1 MAPTAIAPFQTTSE
15 LTHSGIKHAVAK
27 TAPSITTN
35 GNSTPILNELD
46 ASKLVFTRNLSPR
59 AVPEPDSPEVWT
71 QSVCTDHMVTCQW
84 TTTAGWA
91 IPHLQPYGPLQ
102 LMPTASVL
110 HYATECFEG
119 LRFYRGHDLKL
130 RLFRPDCNTQ
140 RMLTSA
146 TRISLPAFD
155 PEELQKLIEA
165 LVAADGEKWL
175 PKSRPGTFL
184 YLRPTM
190 IATAAALGVQK
201 PKEALLYII
210 ACCFPSFDTPSG
222 TAGPSGNLTQ
232 QSSKARPGLKLL
244 ASKENTVRAW
254 PGGFGYAKVGA
265 NYGPSLIA
273 QGEAKARGFDQVL
286 WLLGKDCDV
295 TEAGASNFF
304 VVWRTSKGRL
314 QLVTA
319 PLDDQVILDGVTR
332 RSVLQLAKERLRG
345 DLEIVERKY
354 TMREVEN
361 AAEEGRLLEAFATG
375 TAVCFLDLHRNRSLD
390 VLTSLQFFI
399 APVSSIHFRGK
410 DLNIPMSEG
419 VAGKYAT
426 VLKTYLTNI
435 MYGRED
441 HEWSVVVNER
451 QLDA

>member
-15 LTHSGIKHAVAK
+15 LTHSGVKHALAK
-27 TAPSITTN
+27 TAPSLPTN
-35 GNSTPILNELD
+35 GNSTPIINELD
-46 ASKLVFTRNLSPR
+46 ASKLVFTRNLNPH
-59 AVPEPDSPEVWT
+59 AVPEPDSPEVWS

-84 TTTAGWA
+84 TSTRGWA
-91 IPHLQPYGPLQ
+91 APHLQPYGPLQ

-130 RLFRPDCNTQ
+130 RLFRPDCNTR
-140 RMLTSA
+140 RMLNSA

-155 PEELQKLIEA
+155 PKELQKLIET
-165 LVAADGEKWL
+165 LVAVDGGKWL
-175 PKSRPGTFL
+175 SRPGTFL

-210 ACCFPSFDTPSG
+210 ACCFPSFDSPSG
-222 TAGPSGNLTQ
+222 TAGPSGNIGQ
-232 QSSKARPGLKLL
+232 QSAKTRPGLKLL
-244 ASKENTVRAW
+244 ASKEDTVRAW

-273 QGEAKARGFDQVL
+273 QAEAKARGFDQVL
-286 WLLGKDCDV
+286 WLLGKTCDV

-304 VVWRTSKGRL
+304 VIWRTGGGKL
-314 QLVTA
+314 QLITA
-319 PLDDQVILDGVTR
+319 PLDDKIILDGVTR
-332 RSVLQLAKERLRG
+332 RSVLQLARERLGG
-345 DLEIVERKY
+345 DLDIVEIKY
-354 TMREVEN
+354 TMSEIEN
-361 AAEEGRLLEAFATG
+361 AAEEGRLLEAFAVG
-375 TAVCFLDLHRNRSLD
+375 TAVCSLSLHRNNDSE
-390 VLTSLQFFI
+390 VLTSFQFFI

-410 DLNIPMSEG
+410 DLEIPMSEG
-419 VAGKYAT
+419 VTGKYAAI
-426 VLKTYLTNI
+426 LKAHLTNI
-435 MYGRED
+435 MYGKED
-441 HEWSVVVNER
+441 HEWGVVINER

>member
-1 MAPTAIAPFQTTSE
+1 MAPTAIGPLQTTSE
-15 LTHSGIKHAVAK
+15 LTHSGIKNTVVN
-27 TAPSITTN
+27 TAPSVTTN
-35 GNSTPILNELD
+35 GNSTRSTKELD
-46 ASKLVFTRNLSPR
+46 ASKLVFTRNASPH

-71 QSVCTDHMVTCQW
+71 QSVCTDHMVTCFW
-84 TTTAGWA
+84 TSTSGWDA
-91 IPHLQPYGPLQ
+91 PQLQPYGPLQ

-119 LRFYRGHDLKL
+119 LKFYRGHDLKL
-130 RLFRPDCNTQ
+130 RLFRPDCNTRYSELTDHLERETLTMKLLR
-140 RMLTSA
+140 RMLNSA

-155 PEELQKLIEA
+155 PDELQKLIET
-165 LVAADGEKWL
+165 LVAVDGEKWL

-222 TAGPSGNLTQ
+222 TAGPSSNTVQ
-232 QSSKARPGLKLL
+232 QSSKSRPGLRLL
-244 ASKENTVRAW
+244 ASKEDTVRAW

-286 WLLGKDCDV
+286 WLLGKNYDV

-304 VVWRTSKGRL
+304 VVWRTNEGKP

-319 PLDDQVILDGVTR
+319 SLDDKIILDGVTR
-332 RSVLQLAKERLRG
+332 RSILQLARERLRE
-345 DLEIVERKY
+345 DLEVVERTF
-354 TMREVEN
+354 TMSEIED
-361 AAEEGRLLEAFATG
+361 AAGEGRLLEAFAAG
-375 TAVCFLDLHRNRSLD
+375 TAVHS
-390 VLTSLQFFI
+390 SFI
-399 APVSSIHFRGK
+399 SHK
-410 DLNIPMSEG
+410 
-419 VAGKYAT
+419 
-426 VLKTYLTNI
+426 
-435 MYGRED
+435 
-441 HEWSVVVNER
+441 
-451 QLDA
+451 